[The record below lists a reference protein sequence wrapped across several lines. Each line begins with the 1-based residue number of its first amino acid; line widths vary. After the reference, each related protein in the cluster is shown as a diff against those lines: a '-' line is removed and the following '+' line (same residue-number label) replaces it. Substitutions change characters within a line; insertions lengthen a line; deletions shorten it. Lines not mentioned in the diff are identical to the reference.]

1 MYTLKSRIRYS
12 ELGQDGA
19 LTLNGIVN
27 YFQDC
32 STFQSEDIGMGLK
45 VLAAKKKAWMLSA
58 WQIHIGRYPVLGEV
72 VTVGTGA
79 YDFNT
84 MYGFRNFMMQDES
97 GEYIVKANSQW
108 FLFDLTA
115 MRPCKITQEDL
126 CRYEII
132 KPLEMEQYQ
141 RKIPLPKEYTELEG
155 FSVIRSQIDTNH
167 HVNNGQYIQM
177 AQECVPEGFK
187 ASRVRVEYKKAAVLG
202 DVLIPRLSA
211 VDHGYTV
218 ALCDSEGSVYAA
230 VELLE

>member
-1 MYTLKSRIRYS
+1 MYTFKSRIRYS
-12 ELGQDGA
+12 ELGQDGS

-32 STFQSEDIGMGLK
+32 STFQSEDIGAGLE

-58 WQIHIGRYPVLGEV
+58 WQIDISRYPVLGEF

-79 YDFNT
+79 YDFNA

-97 GEYIVKANSQW
+97 GDYIVKANSQW

-115 MRPCKITQEDL
+115 MRPCKIMEEDL

-132 KPLEMEQYQ
+132 KPLEMEQCP
-141 RKIPLPKEYTELEG
+141 RKIFLPKEYTKLQG
-155 FSVIRSQIDTNH
+155 VPVIRSQIDTNH

-177 AQECVPEGFK
+177 ALECVPEGFK
-187 ASRVRVEYKKAAVLG
+187 AVRVRAEYKKAAVLG
-202 DVLIPRLSA
+202 DIVVPRISP
-211 VDHGYTV
+211 VKEGYTV
-218 ALCDSEGSVYAA
+218 ALCDEDGNVYAA
-230 VELLE
+230 IELLK